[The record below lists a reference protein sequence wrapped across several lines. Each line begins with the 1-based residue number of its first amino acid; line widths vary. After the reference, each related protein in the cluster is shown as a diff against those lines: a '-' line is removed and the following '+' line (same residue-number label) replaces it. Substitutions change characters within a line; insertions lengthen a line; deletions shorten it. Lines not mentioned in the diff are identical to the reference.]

1 MNSVTKNPVT
11 KNPVTIESNTTNE
24 KQCSNNV
31 LLQENPHFVTYN
43 VECTKGIDGV
53 ITVQYGNIITK
64 YKDQNTIC
72 ANVDFNQAYDGIE
85 HFYCDDSSGFCVKT
99 LLQELR
105 DMNLQ
110 FDDKDKSVV
119 KGDKI
124 NVFITDSSNKTVL
137 IKCTKNN
144 SNPKESKYTVV
155 ELTEHLTTTKEERK
169 DIEPSLQTSETIS
182 HRQDDSSVLN
192 NRQTQKRSSKF
203 RAFTQ
208 DFFQFWVWLMLIL
221 AGLAKK

>member
-110 FDDKDKSVV
+110 FDDKEKSVV

-144 SNPKESKYTVV
+144 SNSKEGKYEVV
-155 ELTEHLTTTKEERK
+155 ELTEHLTTTRKERK
-169 DIEPSLQTSETIS
+169 DIKSNENMINP
-182 HRQDDSSVLN
+182 QDESSVLN
-192 NRQTQKRSSKF
+192 NIETQQSSSKWKEALQLIGWILRYLIPGFITRIF
-203 RAFTQ
+203 R
-208 DFFQFWVWLMLIL
+208 L
-221 AGLAKK
+221 